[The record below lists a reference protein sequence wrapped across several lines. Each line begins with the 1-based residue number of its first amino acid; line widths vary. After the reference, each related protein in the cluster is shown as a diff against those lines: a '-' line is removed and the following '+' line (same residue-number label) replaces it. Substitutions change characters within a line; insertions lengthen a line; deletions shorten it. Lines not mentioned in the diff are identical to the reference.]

1 MFSNFEPKS
10 AKINNTDGIGTLEN
24 STVEGF
30 SGPGEAD
37 PDTIWDTN
45 SIKNF
50 DESHYFSDMGYK
62 SNVTNNNDISQY
74 TKDIIDHK
82 IKPLKEINKDFSA
95 TDARINA
102 NYNSITQNLEDY
114 NKILKDLNEVPVVER
129 RTLNVGVSNVNEAF
143 YSVPNIDSSYQR
155 IVVPEYITI
164 NDMPSDFQNTTNAN
178 DMFKVQVAGKSL
190 KITKVTN
197 NGEGNEGSPGWNSE
211 NGYHGTWDDA
221 TGSGDPPGLYFVITI
236 EESKDKKY
244 YHKIEDGLELG
255 RPKSHREQHMAD
267 TKELLLYT
275 NQAYIIGTIT
285 TALVLIFTYRNV
297 A

>member
-30 SGPGEAD
+30 ST
-37 PDTIWDTN
+37 PDNQPWDLN

-50 DESHYFSDMGYK
+50 DESHYFSDMGYR
-62 SNVTNNNDISQY
+62 SNVTNNGNIKNYATSIIND
-74 TKDIIDHK
+74 K

-95 TDARINA
+95 TDTKINA
-102 NYNSITQNLEDY
+102 NYNSITQNMEEYKKLLSE
-114 NKILKDLNEVPVVER
+114 LNEVPEIER
-129 RTLNVGVSNVNEAF
+129 RTINVGVSNVNEAF

-155 IVVPEYITI
+155 IVVPEYITT
-164 NDMPSDFQNTTNAN
+164 NDMPGHLTNAN
-178 DMFKVQVAGKSL
+178 NANDRFKVQVAGKSL
-190 KITKVTN
+190 KITKITN
-197 NGEGNEGSPGWNSE
+197 NGENNIGTPGWNST
-211 NGYHGTWDDA
+211 NGYNGTWVPE
-221 TGSGDPPGLYFVITI
+221 TGTGELPGLYFLVTI

-244 YHKIEDGLELG
+244 YHKVEDGLELG
-255 RPKSHREQHMAD
+255 RPKSQREQHMAD

>member
-164 NDMPSDFQNTTNAN
+164 NDMPSDFQNETNAN

-197 NGEGNEGSPGWNSE
+197 NGEGNGGSPGWNSE
-211 NGYHGTWDDA
+211 NGYQGTWDDV
-221 TGSGDPPGLYFVITI
+221 TRSGDPPGLYFVITI

>member
-10 AKINNTDGIGTLEN
+10 TKVNNTDGIGTLEN

-30 SGPGEAD
+30 SA
-37 PDTIWDTN
+37 PDNQNQPWDSTKITN
-45 SIKNF
+45 FN
-50 DESHYFSDMGYK
+50 ESHYFSNMGYV
-62 SNVTNNNDISQY
+62 SNITNDNGDINDY
-74 TKDIIDHK
+74 VKKIIDKK
-82 IKPLKEINKDFSA
+82 IKPLKEINADFSA

-102 NYNSITQNLEDY
+102 NYNSLTQNMDAYKKVLS
-114 NKILKDLNEVPVVER
+114 DLNEVPQKER
-129 RTLNVGVSNVNEAF
+129 RIINVGVSNVNEAF

-155 IVVPEYITI
+155 IVVPEYITTD
-164 NDMPSDFQNTTNAN
+164 DMPGKNKNVNNAN
-178 DMFKVQVAGKSL
+178 DRFKVQVAGKSL
-190 KITKVTN
+190 KITKVSN
-197 NGEGNEGSPGWNSE
+197 NGEGNMGSPGWNAA
-211 NGYHGTWDDA
+211 NGYAPNWDPI
-221 TGSGDPPGLYFVITI
+221 TSTGDPPGLYFNIII

-255 RPKSHREQHMAD
+255 RPKSQREQHMTD